1 MDEAG
6 HAGSIAALTDGIPA
20 APGLG
25 PIADTLRAQ
34 GLPTL
39 EPDHARLLAFLA
51 GERGMLRAF
60 VAGRSAGHAA
70 ACVAHV
76 APEARILVASPEA
89 AGDAW
94 MASTGVPDRV
104 EVVAEEAMQG
114 LGRGQ
119 EALDLIHLDEDASLY
134 RRLLD
139 LALTRASVGGSILLH
154 GLPADGSGAEA
165 ARAFC
170 GYLLMHP
177 QIQATVLAVG
187 RGLAIARK
195 TQPLVTDLG
204 GPFAAIPAERLGE
217 MKSSRRTSS
226 PV

>member
-1 MDEAG
+1 MDEARQ
-6 HAGSIAALTDGIPA
+6 AGSIADLTDGIPA

-25 PIADTLRAQ
+25 PIAERLRAQ

-76 APEARILVASPEA
+76 APEARILVATPEA
-89 AGDAW
+89 AGDRW
-94 MASTGVPDRV
+94 LGSTGLADRV
-104 EVVAEEAMQG
+104 RVVAEQAMEG
-114 LGRGQ
+114 LGLGD
-119 EALDLIHLDEDASLY
+119 EAFDLIHIDEDASLY

-139 LALTRASVGGSILLH
+139 LALTRASVRGSILLH
-154 GLPADGSGAEA
+154 GLPTAGSGAEA

-177 QIQATVLAVG
+177 QLQAAVLAVG
-187 RGLAIARK
+187 SGLAIARK
-195 TQPLVTDLG
+195 IQPLVTDLG
-204 GPFAAIPAERLGE
+204 GPF
-217 MKSSRRTSS
+217 
-226 PV
+226 